1 MRKNLILGMIAGV
14 LLSACASVPVLPT
27 RLAPSPTAPAA
38 AEATVAPATVE
49 PTLAPTLAPVTLNWM
64 PCSAQLPAELECAGM
79 PVPMDYADPSGP
91 TLTLGLSRMK
101 ATEPANRI
109 GSLIINPGGPGSSAF
124 DILQAQALAN
134 QPFTEDIRKHFDIVG
149 FDPRGVGLSTPVK
162 CDPKLWNEYPSLFPK
177 TKEEYDALVAHNKAF
192 AQSCLERTGPALAHV
207 DTLSVARDLD
217 AVRAALGDEKINYF
231 GLSYGTMIGAQY
243 AELFP
248 DKIRVMA
255 LDGALDHSQS
265 ENTFHFVEVKAYE
278 QVLERFAAWCGA
290 SSDCALNGKDVLKE
304 FDALVKKADAEPI
317 PAPDCVASGA
327 CRPAVTGD
335 DIRSAVQENLLSTQ
349 LWPMLG
355 ENLTRAIAGD
365 ASAFSF
371 KLKQT
376 EADHAFSETAIQ
388 CLDWPAQT
396 NATYEGYQARRIFD
410 KATAPHT
417 QGAAQSWRA
426 QTRCI
431 GWPVP
436 VKNPPR
442 PLAVAVDAAPPI
454 MIINATYDPSTSMQW
469 ALEMSSQLPSSV
481 LLIRNGFGH
490 TTYTNPGPSQV
501 REAIDEYLI
510 TAELPLPPNTVL
522 PN

>member
-1 MRKNLILGMIAGV
+1 MVKRALIPGFVASVFLAACSTV
-14 LLSACASVPVLPT
+14 PALSALPT
-27 RLAPSPTAPAA
+27 RMAPSPVAPDA
-38 AEATVAPATVE
+38 AEATAAPA
-49 PTLAPTLAPVTLNWM
+49 PMPAPAALDWQ
-64 PCSAQLPAELECAGM
+64 PCSAQLPADLECAQLQ
-79 PVPMDYADPSGP
+79 VPMDYADPSGP
-91 TLTLGLSRMK
+91 TITLGLSRVK
-101 ATEPANRI
+101 ATEPASRI
-109 GSLIINPGGPGSSAF
+109 GSLIFNPGGPGSSAL
-124 DILQAQALAN
+124 DLLIAQATAN
-134 QPFTEDIRKHFDIVG
+134 YPFTENLRKHFDIVG
-149 FDPRGVGLSTPVK
+149 FDPRGVGQSTPVK
-162 CDPKLWNEYPSLFPK
+162 CDPQLWNEYPSLFPK

-217 AVRAALGDEKINYF
+217 AVRAALGDEKISYF

-248 DKIRVMA
+248 EKIRVMA

-290 SSDCALNGKDVLKE
+290 SPDCALNGKDVLKE

-317 PAPDCVASGA
+317 PAPDCVTSGA
-327 CRPAVTGD
+327 CRPTATGD
-335 DIRSAVQENLLSTQ
+335 DIRSAVQENLLGTQ
-349 LWPMLG
+349 LWPGLG
-355 ENLTRAIAGD
+355 EKLARAIAGD
-365 ASAFSF
+365 ASGFSF
-371 KLKQT
+371 KLKKA
-376 EADHAFSETAIQ
+376 EADHDFSETAIQ

-410 KATAPHT
+410 RATAPHT

-442 PLAVAVDAAPPI
+442 PLVVEVDAAPPI
-454 MIINATYDPSTSMQW
+454 LIINATYDPSTSMQW
-469 ALEMSSQLPSSV
+469 ALEMSSQLPSSA

-490 TTYTNPGPSQV
+490 TTYANPGPSQV
-501 REAIDEYLI
+501 REAIDEYLV
-510 TAELPLPPNTVL
+510 TTELPLPPNTVL

>member
-1 MRKNLILGMIAGV
+1 MRKKLILGMIAGV
-14 LLSACASVPVLPT
+14 LLSACASVPALPT
-27 RLAPSPTAPAA
+27 RLAPSPTAPAV
-38 AEATVAPATVE
+38 AEATVAPASVAPTV
-49 PTLAPTLAPVTLNWM
+49 APTLAPATLDWK
-64 PCSAQLPAELECAGM
+64 PCSAQLPADLECAAM
-79 PVPMDYADPSGP
+79 PVPVDYADPSGP
-91 TLTLGLSRMK
+91 TIMLGLSRVK
-101 ATEPANRI
+101 ATEPASRI
-109 GSLIINPGGPGSSAF
+109 GSLIINPGGPGSSAL
-124 DILQAQALAN
+124 DLLIAQATAN
-134 QPFTEDIRKHFDIVG
+134 YPFTENLRKHFDIVG
-149 FDPRGVGLSTPVK
+149 FDPRGVGQSTPVK
-162 CDPKLWNEYPSLFPK
+162 CDPKLWNDYPSLFPK
-177 TKEEYDALVAHNKAF
+177 TKEEYDTLVAHNKAF
-192 AQSCLERTGPALAHV
+192 AQSCLERTGPALAHL

-290 SSDCALNGKDVLKE
+290 SSDCVLNGKDVLKE

-317 PAPDCVASGA
+317 PAPDCVTSGA
-327 CRPAVTGD
+327 CRPTVTGD
-335 DIRSAVQENLLSTQ
+335 DIRSAVQGNLLGTHM
-349 LWPMLG
+349 WPALG
-355 ENLTRAIAGD
+355 ENLAKAIAGD

-371 KLKQT
+371 KFVQAET
-376 EADHAFSETAIQ
+376 DHDFSETAIQ

-396 NATYEGYQARRIFD
+396 NATYEGYEARRIFD

-442 PLAVAVDAAPPI
+442 PVFVAVDAAPPI
-454 MIINATYDPSTSMQW
+454 LIINATYDPSTSMQW

-481 LLIRNGFGH
+481 LLIRNGYGH
-490 TTYTNPGPSQV
+490 TTYANPGPSQV
-501 REAIDEYLI
+501 REAIDEYLV
-510 TAELPLPPNTVL
+510 TAKYLLPPNTVL